1 MNMDRY
7 VLIVYNNVMTWRGGG
22 VTWSW
27 GSTCL

>member
-7 VLIVYNNVMTWRGGG
+7 VLIVYNNVMRGVNGG